1 MQATGEDL
9 MVARDAWGLYIGEQQ
24 YGSLGYEGSERVLNM
39 RYLLSLLHE
48 YAATLGMIDLAVIP
62 PVGLA
67 TIFTR
72 YGERT
77 SSRFSAV
84 TTA

>member
-1 MQATGEDL
+1 
-9 MVARDAWGLYIGEQQ
+9 
-24 YGSLGYEGSERVLNM
+24 M